1 MTNDVPA
8 GLEVGTTLTTAMI
21 SPVAGGLVRT
31 WTETA
36 SALWAVDDPAGLAD
50 LLGRGLIARTAVPDN
65 RFREAVL
72 LDAVAGTLLVQ
83 NRFADG
89 GESDA
94 RVFRLGQPVRPE
106 NNPWTDLDDFLS
118 AVAVSA
124 AERGEYCVVER
135 GGWDAPAEPYCFFG
149 VVDDSGERVSV
160 IEAAPV
166 PRGTGVWPEVPDDGR
181 PGTSVSS
188 PASTE
193 TVEAAGIF
201 ATTAVEAWGVA
212 PWDVALTFGRMG
224 E

>member
-8 GLEVGTTLTTAMI
+8 GLAVGATLTTAMI

-31 WTETA
+31 WTETD
-36 SALWAVDDPAGLAD
+36 SALWAVDDPAGLTG
-50 LLGRGLIARTAVPDN
+50 LLGRGLVARTAVPDN

-72 LDAVAGTLLVQ
+72 LDAAAGTLVVQ

-89 GESDA
+89 REVEA
-94 RVFRLGQPVRPE
+94 RAFRLGEPVRPA

-118 AVAVSA
+118 AAAVSA
-124 AERGEYCVVER
+124 AERGEYCVVEL

-149 VVDDSGERVSV
+149 VVDDGGERVSV

-188 PASTE
+188 PASAE
-193 TVEAAGIF
+193 TVAAAGIF

-212 PWDVALTFGRMG
+212 PWDVALTFGRTG